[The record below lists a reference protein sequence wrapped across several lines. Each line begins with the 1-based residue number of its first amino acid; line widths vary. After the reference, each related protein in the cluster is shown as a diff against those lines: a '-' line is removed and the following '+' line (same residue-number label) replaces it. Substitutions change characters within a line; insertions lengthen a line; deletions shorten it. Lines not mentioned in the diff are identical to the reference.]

1 MNALVD
7 LKGKASVYRRSAALL
22 VAAVGAVFLL
32 STFTNN
38 LFTVGPDFEEMIDD
52 FRPALSEESIATAR
66 SDLVMLEGVGTEFQT
81 AIVPA
86 LAPQLGMTEAEFMS
100 FTEANFPDVANGIAA
115 LPEIVPTFNGLVDT
129 LDSQRDLFQSA
140 DEIPTESLPATT
152 VPWGFF
158 FAGISLLIIG
168 GLLFK
173 PGWLAVAL
181 AGGFGAAL
189 VVVVVALSLIPKAA
203 DADELNDN
211 LRPIYTPELV
221 DQAKGALVTVEAM
234 GSQMQ
239 AEMLPALGQQLG
251 MDQAQLN
258 GFLSENFPATAQ
270 ALGTMPDALGRFGDL
285 TKTFDDNLDNYET
298 ITPVSF
304 VPIIWTLMVG
314 AWVVLAA
321 AALAWWG
328 RSTAAQTNDRRSN
341 PETVDRTK
349 TVDLLGKDHAPPRV
363 GATAGRE

>member
-7 LKGKASVYRRSAALL
+7 LKGKASVYRRSAAWL
-22 VAAVGAVFLL
+22 VAAVGVVFLV